1 MLSFSTCDLLLLLL
15 LPVFRRRQLQKAMA
29 EMVYSV
35 CTLPGGPS
43 CMNVFTT
50 VTVMGVSSCMN
61 MFTTAMGVSSCMNM
75 FTTAMGVSF
84 CMNMFNTEVG
94 VSSCIYIYTCSTL
107 KWVSVLA

>member
-15 LPVFRRRQLQKAMA
+15 LPVFRRRQLQKATA

-35 CTLPGGPS
+35 CTLPGGPA
-43 CMNVFTT
+43 
-50 VTVMGVSSCMN
+50 CMN
-61 MFTTAMGVSSCMNM
+61 MFTTVTEMGVSSCMNM

-84 CMNMFNTEVG
+84 CMHMFNTEVG

-107 KWVSVLA
+107 KWVSVLV